1 MASSLTK
8 RAPYIA
14 WKAEYSVGEPSLDA
28 QHRQIIEFIN
38 ELHVSMQRGVAHQA
52 IRPFLDQLVQYT
64 VNHFQAEEKL
74 MAARQ
79 YPDFVPHQA
88 LHEKMR
94 QRTMALRNNANLV
107 TGRDLLVFLKEWWC
121 NHIQEQDK
129 KYTPYL
135 AGALVK
141 S

>member
-1 MASSLTK
+1 MASSLTQRK
-8 RAPYIA
+8 PYIA
-14 WKAEYSVGEPSLDA
+14 WKAEFSVGDPSLDA
-28 QHRQIIEFIN
+28 QHRQIIELID
-38 ELHVSMQRGVAHQA
+38 ELHVATQRGVAYQA

-74 MAARQ
+74 LAARQ
-79 YPDFVPHQA
+79 YPDLIPHQT

-94 QRTMALRNNANLV
+94 QRTIALRDNAGLV

-129 KYTPYL
+129 KYAPYCC
-135 AGALVK
+135 GALVR

>member
-1 MASSLTK
+1 MASPLTK
-8 RAPYIA
+8 RTSYIT
-14 WKAEYSVGEPSLDA
+14 WKNDYSVSESSLDA
-28 QHRQIIEFIN
+28 QHRQIVELLN
-38 ELHVSMQRGVAHQA
+38 ELHAAMQRGIDHQSVK
-52 IRPFLDQLVQYT
+52 PLLDRLVQYT

-74 MAARQ
+74 LLAHQ
-79 YPDFVPHQA
+79 YPDYVQHKA
-88 LHEKMR
+88 LHDKMR
-94 QRTMALRNNANLV
+94 QRTMGLRDNAGLV